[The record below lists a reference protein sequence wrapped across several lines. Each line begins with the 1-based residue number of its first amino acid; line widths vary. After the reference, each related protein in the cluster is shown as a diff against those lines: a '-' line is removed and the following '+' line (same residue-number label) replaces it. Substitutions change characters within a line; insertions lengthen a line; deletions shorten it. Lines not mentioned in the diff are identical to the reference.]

1 MMRVMMPV
9 VVAVM
14 MAGMGM
20 IGMVVMAV

>member
-1 MMRVMMPV
+1 MRVMMPV